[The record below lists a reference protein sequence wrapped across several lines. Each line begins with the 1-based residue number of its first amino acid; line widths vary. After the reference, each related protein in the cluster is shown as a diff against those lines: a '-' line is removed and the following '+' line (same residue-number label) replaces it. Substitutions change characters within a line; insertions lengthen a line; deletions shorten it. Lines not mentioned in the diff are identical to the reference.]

1 MKIFCKALIRP
12 VLHICLVLIGLGSFG
27 LNATIDEIHNEL
39 ESKSLTTEKLA
50 SCIYDADI
58 ATINKGFQFSV
69 EMNHMYALAPGI
81 LGYNPSYRASLE
93 KIGDYEGDSFNVL
106 VDRITPQAM
115 RFPPGTFSSFY
126 DWETQA
132 LDEDLARKYANK
144 SIMSAIQ
151 HQRKSN
157 KGKLFISDYR
167 SFLSL
172 ANKKNIQPFIILN
185 IYSKSTDDA
194 YSTIYRVKKQFSDP
208 IHWELGNELSNS
220 DYQNKSRKTPW
231 NSEIYLKRAIDLS
244 KYIKQKYPDDM
255 IGVVGAE
262 LIKERGHKNV
272 PTWID
277 DFLDLW
283 AQRVIK
289 NSKYFDAVIYHPY
302 INILDRL
309 IKEGGKE
316 KNKVPGCATLS
327 IEAKKAVTAYQWV
340 FSAAQEVP
348 VAYSE
353 YTREFLPKKKLW
365 LTEVG
370 LLGAKKI
377 DMINF
382 GSTGISRAMFNI
394 VYFAHWLKNQ
404 ENLTSYMF
412 HVLDYGRG
420 DFSALNLDSS
430 LNANSVSYVLLQKLL
445 RNANKVDVQVFSP
458 DKKMYG
464 VGPYSEAEVSPVV
477 VMVSSGSDGVQMLV
491 VNFGFVKASVAALFE
506 SNKISTIGGALD
518 FSINPGDMHTIDD
531 MRTSVSTR
539 KYIDIPPMS
548 INLIEQNK

>member
-1 MKIFCKALIRP
+1 MFYKVIITPALLIFVGMVWGMSA
-12 VLHICLVLIGLGSFG
+12 FNT
-27 LNATIDEIHNEL
+27 NAATDENYKESN
-39 ESKSLTTEKLA
+39 SKSLTLKKLA
-50 SCIYDADI
+50 SCIYDADVT
-58 ATINKGFQFSV
+58 TIDKNFQLTV
-69 EMNHMYALAPGI
+69 DMHNLRALVPDI

-93 KIGDYEGDSFNVL
+93 KLGDYEGDSFNHL
-106 VDRITPQAM
+106 VDRLTPQAL

-126 DWETQA
+126 DWDTQT
-132 LDEDLARKYANK
+132 LDEDIARKYANK
-144 SIMSAIQ
+144 TIISAIQ
-151 HQRKSN
+151 NQRKFN

-172 ANKKNIQPFIILN
+172 ANKKSIQPFIILN

-194 YSTIYRVKKQFSDP
+194 YSTIYRVKKQISDP
-208 IHWELGNELSNS
+208 IYWELGNELSNS
-220 DYQNKSRKTPW
+220 DYQNKSRKAPW

-272 PTWID
+272 PIWID
-277 DFLDLW
+277 DFLGLW

-309 IKEGGKE
+309 IKEGGEE
-316 KNKVPGCATLS
+316 KNKVPGCAALS
-327 IEAKKAVTAYQWV
+327 IEAKKAVTAYQWA

-353 YTREFLPKKKLW
+353 YTLEFLPKKKVW

-377 DMINF
+377 DMIDF
-382 GSTGISRAMFNI
+382 RSTGISRAMFNI

-404 ENLTSYMF
+404 SNLTSYMF

-430 LNANSVSYVLLQKLL
+430 LNANSVSYILLQQLL

-464 VGPYSEAEVSPVV
+464 AGPYSKSEVSPVV
-477 VMVSSGSDGVQMLV
+477 AMVSSGSDGVRMLV
-491 VNFGFVKASVAALFE
+491 VNFGFIKASVAAPFE

-518 FSINPGDMHTIDD
+518 ASINPGEMYTIDD
-531 MRTSVSTR
+531 MRKSVSTS
-539 KYIDIPPMS
+539 KYIDIHPMS